1 MKLKSFLN
9 IKMASLQIAL
19 FLVTGCELITGEKTV
34 TETPE
39 ASQEVS
45 TKVLMT
51 NAQFKNA
58 EIQMVSPEQKIVSN
72 TLKINGM
79 IEVPP
84 QNLVSISIP
93 IGGFVKVQPE
103 ILEGTYVKQGQ
114 LLSVV
119 ENPDFIQFQQ
129 DYLDTQSKLE
139 YAAADYK
146 RQTEMR
152 EENVNSI
159 KVLQQVTSDYKS
171 LQTRLKSLEQ
181 YLKAIGISV
190 AEVKKGNITS
200 SINVSSPING
210 YVTVVN
216 VNVGKHISP
225 AEVMFEIVNTDHLHV
240 SLNVFEKDLPKLKV
254 GQKVRIQLNNDTE
267 EYAGSIYLI
276 NHKINDDRTVTVHVH
291 FDNKGKTVLPK
302 TFLKAYIETANQA
315 VTALP
320 DNAFI
325 FSEGKDYIFSYL
337 GKVQKNGEQA
347 FEMIEVKKGASESG
361 FTEVIPI
368 ENREIKDLKI
378 VAKGAFTLMAKIKN
392 IGEEE

>member
-1 MKLKSFLN
+1 MKTYLYIILLCFL
-9 IKMASLQIAL
+9 ASCGAETTTDTATEQ
-19 FLVTGCELITGEKTV
+19 TNTV
-34 TETPE
+34 AE
-39 ASQEVS
+39 SNFVN
-45 TKVLMT
+45 MT
-51 NAQFKNA
+51 DAQFKNA
-58 EIQMVSPEQKIVSN
+58 GIQVISPVEKIVSN

-103 ILEGTYVKQGQ
+103 ILQGTYVKQGQ
-114 LLSVV
+114 MLSVI

-139 YAAADYK
+139 YTAADYK

-181 YLKAIGISV
+181 YLKTIGISV

-200 SINVSSPING
+200 NITVSSPING

-216 VNVGKHISP
+216 VNAGKHISP
-225 AEVMFEIVNTDHLHV
+225 AEVMFEIVNTDHLHAD
-240 SLNVFEKDLPKLKV
+240 LNVFEKDLPKIKV
-254 GQKVRIQLNNDTE
+254 GQKVRFQLNNDNE
-267 EYAGSIYLI
+267 EFEGSIYLI
-276 NHKINDDRTVTVHVH
+276 NHKINEDRTVNVHVH
-291 FDNKGKTVLPK
+291 FDDKGKTVLPK

-320 DNAFI
+320 DDAFI

-337 GKVQKNGEQA
+337 GKVQNKDEQT
-347 FEMIEVKKGASESG
+347 FEMIEVKKGASENG
-361 FTEVIPI
+361 FTEVIPV

-378 VAKGAFTLMAKIKN
+378 VSKGAFTLMAKMKN